1 MLRSVTSPTRDRQLL
16 YLFEDFALDTDQREL
31 RRGPTIVPIAPLA
44 FDLLEFLIRNRE
56 RVLTK
61 DDLIASIWNGRIV
74 SESALSTCINAVRS
88 AINDTGGRQRLIRT
102 LPRKGMRFVGAVRE
116 AQKPDAFI
124 ATEATEQ
131 LRPALFLPDRPSI
144 AVLPFTN
151 MSGDPECRI
160 TLPTGW

>member
-1 MLRSVTSPTRDRQLL
+1 ML

-74 SESALSTCINAVRS
+74 SESALSTCINGVRS

-116 AQKPDAFI
+116 AQKPEAFI
-124 ATEATEQ
+124 ATGSAAEQ
-131 LRPALFLPDRPSI
+131 PRPAQSRSGTHLATGSVRRDGSRLALPRAI
-144 AVLPFTN
+144 ARGSLGRDDTR
-151 MSGDPECRI
+151 E
-160 TLPTGW
+160 

>member
-1 MLRSVTSPTRDRQLL
+1 
-16 YLFEDFALDTDQREL
+16 DFALDTDQREL

-124 ATEATEQ
+124 ATGSVTEQ
-131 LRPALFLPDRPSI
+131 PRPLLFLHDRPSI

-151 MSGDPECRI
+151 MSGDPEQDYFAD
-160 TLPTGW
+160 GMVE

>member
-1 MLRSVTSPTRDRQLL
+1 MLRLVTSPTWDKLL
-16 YLFEDFALDTDQREL
+16 QYLFEDFALDSDQREL

-88 AINDTGGRQRLIRT
+88 AIHDTGGDSGLSVLCRARVCASSAPSVKRKNRRRSSR
-102 LPRKGMRFVGAVRE
+102 PRALWSNQDPRC
-116 AQKPDAFI
+116 
-124 ATEATEQ
+124 
-131 LRPALFLPDRPSI
+131 LFLT
-144 AVLPFTN
+144 VLQ
-151 MSGDPECRI
+151 
-160 TLPTGW
+160 

>member
-1 MLRSVTSPTRDRQLL
+1 MLRLVTSPTWDRQLL

-102 LPRKGMRFVGAVRE
+102 LPRKGMRFVGAIRE
-116 AQKPDAFI
+116 AQKPEAFI
-124 ATEATEQ
+124 ATQATEQ
-131 LRPALFLPDRPSI
+131 PR
-144 AVLPFTN
+144 VKT
-151 MSGDPECRI
+151 
-160 TLPTGW
+160 